1 MQHLLRLNLEP
12 YFMYFSN
19 LANALES
26 HGELAHSAYEKL
38 PMVAPKLFEVF
49 GLPVTNSML
58 VSTVVAL
65 IIIALAQ
72 LATRNL
78 SLVPGTGQNF
88 FEILIEKLSVV
99 LEGVL
104 GWDLL
109 RKTFWFFASIFIFIM
124 ACNLQALMPGV
135 GTIGFGTGSTW
146 YNLDHVSAPFMRGAN
161 ADANMTLALALSFFA
176 MWLFWSFKFNG
187 PVGVIK
193 HIFLPNAKM
202 PLGIFLVVLPF
213 FIFVGLIEIISILV
227 RPVSLTF
234 RLYGNI
240 YGGEAIID
248 QIKHMAP
255 NVWMKAAALLPVYTY
270 ELLVALVQALVFCL
284 LTAVFTAL
292 MCRHDGPDHKQEGET
307 H

>member
-1 MQHLLRLNLEP
+1 MFLFHLASTLEP
-12 YFMYFSN
+12 H
-19 LANALES
+19 AT
-26 HGELAHSAYEKL
+26 GAHSEHVPL
-38 PMVAPKLFEVF
+38 PMIAPKIFEVF
-49 GLPVTNSML
+49 GFPVTNSML
-58 VSTVVAL
+58 VSAVVAAV
-65 IIIALAQ
+65 IIIFAQVAL
-72 LATRNL
+72 RNA
-78 SLVPGTGQNF
+78 SLIPGPAQNF
-88 FEILIEKLSVV
+88 FEILIEKISVV

-109 RKTFWFFASIFIFIM
+109 RQTFWFFASIFIFIM

-135 GTIGFGTGSTW
+135 GTIGVGTGPTW
-146 YNLDHVSAPFMRGAN
+146 YNLNQVSHPFMRGAN

-176 MWLFWSFKFNG
+176 MWIFWALKFNG
-187 PVGVIK
+187 PVGVVK
-193 HIFLPNAKM
+193 HLFIPNAKM
-202 PLGIFLVVLPF
+202 PTGVFIIILPF
-213 FIFVGLIEIISILV
+213 FIFVGFIEIISIMV

-234 RLYGNI
+234 RLFGNI

-255 NVWMKAAALLPVYTY
+255 SIWMKALALLPVYTY

-292 MCRHDGPDHKQEGET
+292 ICRHDDHGDKHADKHGEKA